1 MSASPPGKSDPTIY
15 LLNGQDEFSIAQ
27 FISGLQATLGDPGQV
42 MMNLTR
48 LDGRSAT
55 PEDLRLAANAMP
67 FLSSRRLVIL
77 EHPTA
82 RVSTPDARQ
91 KWIVILEKIPP
102 TTCLVLVEYKAL
114 TEKRNRDRRL
124 HWLEEWAFGAGEH
137 VNIKRFDLPPVEEM
151 SRWILAR
158 SKVHGGQFT
167 RSAANALADLVG
179 NDVRTADLEIQKLL
193 TYVDYR
199 RAVEQEDVRLL
210 TVDLREGDIFALVD
224 ALSSGNIN
232 TALAMLERL
241 LEEQEPIAIFAMI
254 VRQYRLLLQARQ
266 VLDRGGNAAQVA
278 REVVDSPGRAIHPY
292 VAEKVARQAGR
303 YALPVLELIYHHLL
317 SVDEAMK
324 TSQVPP
330 SLALETLV
338 VRLGSLHPVYADPEM
353 IG

>member
-1 MSASPPGKSDPTIY
+1 
-15 LLNGQDEFSIAQ
+15 
-27 FISGLQATLGDPGQV
+27 
-42 MMNLTR
+42 
-48 LDGRSAT
+48 
-55 PEDLRLAANAMP
+55 
-67 FLSSRRLVIL
+67 
-77 EHPTA
+77 
-82 RVSTPDARQ
+82 
-91 KWIVILEKIPP
+91 
-102 TTCLVLVEYKAL
+102 
-114 TEKRNRDRRL
+114 
-124 HWLEEWAFGAGEH
+124 
-137 VNIKRFDLPPVEEM
+137 
-151 SRWILAR
+151 
-158 SKVHGGQFT
+158 VHGGQFT